1 VKQKGLR
8 YILASAIITT
18 ALSLLIG
25 GFATLSVKNSQIAVI
40 DSQLNTI
47 AESVRQNSDAP
58 VSAALDS
65 AAEQDFNVT
74 IALISASGELTI
86 INESQLNLTNAPAES
101 VINNSL
107 LRAVTVDLQDGY
119 RLVSLNISGGDRL
132 LIADSLKATNEA
144 FIENQKRLVLFT
156 FLADAVAIALSYIV
170 IRRNNRKMQ
179 ADSLARM
186 QSFLA
191 DASHELRTPLTVIK
205 GYSEMLAKGQIS
217 QESDRQ
223 IAFDRVNSEIVRMEN
238 LIHDLLLLA
247 ELGETTTPV
256 REEVDISELV
266 STYSRDFKTL
276 NSQRSVEIEIED
288 GLSCLGSI
296 DHLKRLIQNILNNIS
311 RHTPVDTPV
320 QIKLSKHGKRVS
332 LLIEDGGPG
341 LPETSYRDG
350 IELLNRFDSSRSRE
364 TGGSGLGLSIIAA
377 IVHEHGGTLAL
388 RKSTLGGLAV
398 EAIF

>member
-1 VKQKGLR
+1 MKQKGLR

-107 LRAVTVDLQDGY
+107 LRAVTVDLEDGY

-217 QESDRQ
+217 QEKDRQ
-223 IAFDRVNSEIVRMEN
+223 KAFDRVNSEIVRMEN

-247 ELGETTTPV
+247 ELGETTTPD

-341 LPETSYRDG
+341 LLETSYRDG